1 MKLRSLWP
9 KFSHKTD
16 TPVLSFVL
24 GITLGIEF
32 LEEPNCIFICVS
44 KVTRLYLQTFPSGE
58 VSQAFSMWD
67 TGVGVGGAPGPRAPR
82 VSAAPCF
89 LVRFLL
95 PGQPRL
101 RRICRR
107 VSRRRLCEAQEW
119 EAPCGVQVLLF
130 LRTFCASCWW
140 LSFSP
145 CANCTAHK

>member
-1 MKLRSLWP
+1 MKLRSSWP

-32 LEEPNCIFICVS
+32 LKEPNCIFICVS
-44 KVTRLYLQTFPSGE
+44 KVTRLYLQTFPLRGGLPGLFHVGHRSGGR
-58 VSQAFSMWD
+58 W
-67 TGVGVGGAPGPRAPR
+67 GPRAPR

-101 RRICRR
+101 RRVCRR

-130 LRTFCASCWW
+130 LCTFCGSCWW